1 MHDSFRLARCG
12 LCRVAEP
19 LPAMDPVVPIAVDHA
34 RRWGFA
40 RTTETMSWALV
51 TGTRDDV
58 GL

>member
-1 MHDSFRLARCG
+1 
-12 LCRVAEP
+12 
-19 LPAMDPVVPIAVDHA
+19 MDPVVPIAVDHA